1 MMVVGQNVGGL
12 LFAMCITSWCGT
24 ARQMRGQLMQLR
36 ESEYVQAAQMIGAS
50 RSASS
55 SSTCCL
61 TPSAS

>member
-36 ESEYVQAAQMIGAS
+36 ESEYVQAA
-50 RSASS
+50 R
-55 SSTCCL
+55 
-61 TPSAS
+61 